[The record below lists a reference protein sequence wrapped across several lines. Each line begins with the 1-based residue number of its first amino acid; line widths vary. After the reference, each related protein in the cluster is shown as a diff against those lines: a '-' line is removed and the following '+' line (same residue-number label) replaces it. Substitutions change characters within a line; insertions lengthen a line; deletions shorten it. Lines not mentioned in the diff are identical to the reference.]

1 MASDDPSE
9 ARQRSGL
16 TDLLSVFQRLRDT
29 APRDAAAT
37 AGSGTG
43 GSGNFRASW
52 RAWRRSRPFW
62 GGLLMVLG
70 GLELMVIP
78 LSGVLGHGAIK
89 LVIYIGI
96 GGVFGVLMGV
106 LLIACGIV
114 LWVNPVHR
122 TFYGIAGVA
131 LGILSFPAS
140 NLGGFFLGML
150 LAIVGGSIAF
160 AWTPLA
166 EPPVTAK
173 PDAES
178 SGTGPAETE
187 PAGSG
192 PPESDPETTPMSA
205 VSAESTG
212 SATFGTH
219 AKQAKPAEARLPRRM
234 AIAAMPLLLTAG
246 LLGSPGTSA
255 APAAPQ
261 PICILGIFCFPSPSP
276 SPSPSPTPTPSPS
289 VRVPGIPGVPGGP
302 SPSPSPSPTP
312 APKNASGAPGLVA
325 ATASSVIKAGSAE
338 LTDFAYQGAAT
349 LATASGKVQVM
360 KFTASELTLSGG
372 VTATVSQGGATT
384 TTTSSALDF
393 SGSVVLYATQLS
405 GCLGPLCVTLTPAN
419 VLTGLLKLLGPV
431 TSNVSLTLTSV
442 TTDQP
447 LVMAGTLQANG
458 LNISLS

>member
-1 MASDDPSE
+1 MAPDEPSE

-16 TDLLSVFQRLRDT
+16 TDLLSLFQRVRGS
-29 APRDAAAT
+29 APRDASAT
-37 AGSGTG
+37 AASRGGRSGD
-43 GSGNFRASW
+43 FRASW

-78 LSGVLGHGAIK
+78 LSGVLGHGAVK

-96 GGVFGVLMGV
+96 GGVFGVLIGV

-114 LWVNPVHR
+114 LLLNPAHR

-150 LAIVGGSIAF
+150 LAIVGGSMAF

-166 EPPVTAK
+166 EAK
-173 PDAES
+173 A
-178 SGTGPAETE
+178 
-187 PAGSG
+187 
-192 PPESDPETTPMSA
+192 
-205 VSAESTG
+205 
-212 SATFGTH
+212 
-219 AKQAKPAEARLPRRM
+219 AEAGLPRRM
-234 AIAAMPLLLTAG
+234 AIAAMPLLLTGG
-246 LLGSPGTSA
+246 LLGSPGTSD

-261 PICILGIFCFPSPSP
+261 PVCILWIFCFP

-289 VRVPGIPGVPGGP
+289 ASVPGIPGVPGVRLPGP
-302 SPSPSPSPTP
+302 SPSASPTP
-312 APKNASGAPGLVA
+312 APKNAAGTPGLMA
-325 ATASSVIKAGSAE
+325 ATAASVIKAGSAE
-338 LTDFAYQGAAT
+338 LTDFAYQGTAT
-349 LATASGKVQVM
+349 LPTASGKVQVM
-360 KFTASELTLSGG
+360 KFTATALTLSGG

-384 TTTSSALDF
+384 TTASSALDF
-393 SGSVVLYATQLS
+393 SGGVVLYATQLS
-405 GCLGPLCVTLTPAN
+405 GCLRPLCVTLTPAN

-447 LVMAGTLQANG
+447 LVMAGVLQASG
-458 LNISLS
+458 LDISLG